1 MDSASELAAG
11 LRAARSRAESLARE
25 WGLALGTPFEI
36 ATASFVAPA
45 GDHFVL
51 KVPSEGDDES
61 LHEGDALERWG
72 SDVAVRVVRR
82 EGRALLE
89 ERLVPGTDLS
99 ALNDDEA
106 TALAVGLVG
115 RLWRR
120 VGDHF
125 RPVDPDVDWWLTR
138 AERRGSTL
146 VGLARELHDELGG
159 SAEWLVHGDFHHH
172 NILRDGSRYLVIDP
186 KPYLSDREYDVASFL
201 WNPMENTMRDH
212 EQTERRISAFVAE
225 GLDEYRIRVW
235 AVIRGAY
242 LRPEFALP
250 LRALVE

>member
-1 MDSASELAAG
+1 MEPSSDLAAG
-11 LRAARSRAESLARE
+11 LEAAWARAESLAHE
-25 WGLALGTPFEI
+25 WRLTLGTPFEI

-45 GDHFVL
+45 DDRFVL

-61 LHEGDALERWG
+61 LHEGDALELWG
-72 SDVAVRVVRR
+72 SDVAVRIIRR
-82 EGRALLE
+82 DGRALLE
-89 ERLVPGTDLS
+89 ERVVPGTDLS
-99 ALNDDEA
+99 ALDDHEA
-106 TALAVGLVG
+106 TAIAVELAG

-120 VGDHF
+120 AGDPF
-125 RPVDPDVDWWLTR
+125 RPVDHDVAWWLTR
-138 AERRGSTL
+138 AERSGSTL
-146 VGLARELHDELGG
+146 VGLARELHRTLGG
-159 SAEWLVHGDFHHH
+159 KAEWLVHGDFHHH

-201 WNPMENTMRDH
+201 WNPMENTMSDR
-212 EQTERRISAFVAE
+212 EQTERRISSFVAA
-225 GLDEYRIRVW
+225 GLDEFRIRAW